1 MKAGLCYGCLTRAV
15 LGGGRFYAPPPQV
28 FREYLKNGGAQRRRF
43 WYTCSYI
50 ISAHVVKIS
59 DLGRSRSG
67 HQVTSSD
74 LTSEKVQRLAI
85 ATPTERSLWN
95 FQRLIWV
102 TVCIKCI
109 SRIFDICDLR
119 SGQFCDLSIISQWE
133 KIEMRLFWTNIVQNA
148 LKHRFIGKHDTLN
161 RKNAP
166 VTPLCAPEVISGHER
181 SPAVFWL

>member
-1 MKAGLCYGCLTRAV
+1 MYLARVKIGSDSDSYFSRYLTRAV
-15 LGGGRFYAPPPQV
+15 LGGGVFTPPPQV

-85 ATPTERSLWN
+85 ATPTERSL
-95 FQRLIWV
+95 
-102 TVCIKCI
+102 
-109 SRIFDICDLR
+109 
-119 SGQFCDLSIISQWE
+119 
-133 KIEMRLFWTNIVQNA
+133 
-148 LKHRFIGKHDTLN
+148 
-161 RKNAP
+161 
-166 VTPLCAPEVISGHER
+166 
-181 SPAVFWL
+181 